1 MGALIPKMEMTD
13 SIKPLK
19 PFAEFVP
26 VKNHHQNAVSIRIK
40 KNPSSR
46 PIKLFIVYQFD
57 KSQSITKAP
66 GNILK
71 VVPASSDETV
81 VLPSYNRQ
89 VNKLAVSC
97 IDLANNES
105 ELYAIEKWQ

>member
-1 MGALIPKMEMTD
+1 MSALIPKMEWTD

-19 PFAEFVP
+19 PFAEFVS
-26 VKNHHQNAVSIRIK
+26 VKDHRQNVVSLHIK

-46 PIKLFIVYQFD
+46 PIKLFIVYKFD
-57 KSQSITKAP
+57 KGQSITNIP

-71 VVPASSDETV
+71 VVPASSEETV
-81 VLPSYNRQ
+81 ALPSYDRQ
-89 VNKLAVSC
+89 TNKLAVSC

-105 ELYAIEKWQ
+105 ELYTIEK

>member
-1 MGALIPKMEMTD
+1 MGALIPKMEWTD

-19 PFAEFVP
+19 PFAEFVS
-26 VKNHHQNAVSIRIK
+26 VKDHRQNVVSLHIK

-46 PIKLFIVYQFD
+46 PIKLFIVYKFD
-57 KSQSITKAP
+57 KGQSITKAP

-71 VVPASSDETV
+71 VVPASSEETV
-81 VLPSYNRQ
+81 ALPSYDRQ
-89 VNKLAVSC
+89 ANKLAVSC

-105 ELYAIEKWQ
+105 ELYIIEK